1 MVIAQINKEKR
12 GSTLVEGLLVVWES
26 SVRATHLFLQEGD
39 VEHLRPFVRQG
50 LQEVPLLFYAE
61 ENGAPC
67 AFLGMDGDS
76 IEMLFVAAEARGRG
90 IGSALM
96 RQALALGANRVD
108 VNEQNP
114 QALGFY
120 RRFGFEVE
128 SCDAMDSLGL
138 PYPILHCALSKQD

>member
-1 MVIAQINKEKR
+1 MVITQAKKEKR
-12 GSTLVEGLLVVWES
+12 GTTLVEGLLAIWES
-26 SVRATHLFLQEGD
+26 SVRATHLFLREGD
-39 VEHLRPFVRQG
+39 VERLRPFVKQG

-61 ENGAPC
+61 EKGAPC

-96 RQALALGANRVD
+96 RQALALGASRVD

-114 QALGFY
+114 QALDFY
-120 RRFGFEVE
+120 RRFGFEVK
-128 SCDAMDSLGL
+128 SRKAVDSLGL
-138 PYPILHCALSKQD
+138 PYPILHCTLSEKE

>member
-1 MVIAQINKEKR
+1 MAD
-12 GSTLVEGLLVVWES
+12 LVEGLLTVWES
-26 SVRATHLFLQEGD
+26 SVRATHLFLRKGD
-39 VEHLRPFVRQG
+39 VDYLRPFVKQG

-76 IEMLFVAAEARGRG
+76 IEMLFVAEELRSQG

-96 RQALALGANRVD
+96 RQALTLSARRVD

-114 QALGFY
+114 QALDFY
-120 RRFGFEVE
+120 RRFGFEVVSRDE
-128 SCDAMDSLGL
+128 VDGLGL
-138 PYPILHCALSKQD
+138 PYPILHCELKK

>member
-1 MVIAQINKEKR
+1 MEITQAKKEKR
-12 GSTLVEGLLVVWES
+12 GTDLVEALLAVWES
-26 SVRATHLFLQEGD
+26 SVLATHDFLKEDD
-39 VEHLRPFVRQG
+39 VEYLRPFVEQA
-50 LQEVPLLFYAE
+50 LQEVPLLFSAE
-61 ENGAPC
+61 EKGAPC
-67 AFLGMDGDS
+67 AFLGMEGDR

-128 SCDAMDSLGL
+128 SRDTIDSLGL

>member
-1 MVIAQINKEKR
+1 MVITQANKEKR
-12 GSTLVEGLLVVWES
+12 GTNLVEGLLVVWES
-26 SVRATHLFLQEGD
+26 SVRATHLFLREGD
-39 VEHLRPFVRQG
+39 VERLRPFVKQG

-120 RRFGFEVE
+120 RRFGFEVN
-128 SCDAMDSLGL
+128 SRDAVDSLGL
-138 PYPILHCALSKQD
+138 PYPILHCTLSEKK

>member
-1 MVIAQINKEKR
+1 MVITQVNKEKR
-12 GSTLVEGLLVVWES
+12 GTTLVEGLLVVWES
-26 SVRATHLFLQEGD
+26 SVRATHLFLREGD
-39 VEHLRPFVRQG
+39 VEHLRPFVKQG

-61 ENGAPC
+61 EKGAPC
-67 AFLGMDGDS
+67 AFLGMDGNS

-96 RQALALGANRVD
+96 RQALALGASRVD

-120 RRFGFEVE
+120 RRFGFEVK
-128 SCDAMDSLGL
+128 SRKAVDSLGL
-138 PYPILHCALSKQD
+138 PYPILHCTLSEKE

>member
-1 MVIAQINKEKR
+1 MVITQVKKENR
-12 GSTLVEGLLVVWES
+12 ETDLVDVLLAVWES
-26 SVRATHLFLQEGD
+26 SVRATHLFLREGD
-39 VEHLRPFVRQG
+39 VDCLRPFVKQG

-76 IEMLFVAAEARGRG
+76 IEMLFVAEELRSQG

-96 RQALALGANRVD
+96 RQALALGARRVD

-114 QALGFY
+114 QALDFY
-120 RRFGFEVE
+120 RRFGFKVTSRDEL
-128 SCDAMDSLGL
+128 DSLGL
-138 PYPILHCALSKQD
+138 PYPILHCALPEKK

>member
-1 MVIAQINKEKR
+1 MVITQVNKEKR

-39 VEHLRPFVRQG
+39 VEHLRPFVKQG
-50 LQEVPLLFYAE
+50 LREVPLLFYAE
-61 ENGAPC
+61 EKGAPC

-96 RQALALGANRVD
+96 RQALALGASRVD

-120 RRFGFEVE
+120 RRFGFEVKSRE
-128 SCDAMDSLGL
+128 AVDSLGL
-138 PYPILHCALSKQD
+138 PYPILHCTLSEKE

>member
-1 MVIAQINKEKR
+1 MEITQVKKER
-12 GSTLVEGLLVVWES
+12 RVTDLVDGLLAVWES
-26 SVRATHLFLQEGD
+26 SVRATHLFLREGD
-39 VEHLRPFVRQG
+39 VDYLRPFVEQG

-61 ENGAPC
+61 ENGSPC

-76 IEMLFVAAEARGRG
+76 IEMLFVHADFRGRG

-96 RQALALGANRVD
+96 REALLQGARRVD

-120 RRFGFEVE
+120 QRFGFEVTVRDE
-128 SCDAMDSLGL
+128 VDNLGL
-138 PYPILHCALSKQD
+138 PYPILHCALAAE

>member
-1 MVIAQINKEKR
+1 MEITQVKKEKR
-12 GSTLVEGLLVVWES
+12 ETGLVDGLLAVWES
-26 SVRATHLFLQEGD
+26 SVRATHDFLKEDD
-39 VEHLRPFVRQG
+39 VEYLRPYVEQS

-67 AFLGMDGDS
+67 AFLGMEGDS

-96 RQALALGANRVD
+96 RQALSRGACRVD

-114 QALGFY
+114 QALAFY
-120 RRFGFEVE
+120 HHFGFEVT
-128 SCDAMDSLGL
+128 SRDAANALGL
-138 PYPILHCALSKQD
+138 PYPILHCALKK

>member
-1 MVIAQINKEKR
+1 MVITQVNKEKR
-12 GSTLVEGLLVVWES
+12 GTTLVEGLLAVWES
-26 SVRATHLFLQEGD
+26 SVRATHLFLREGD
-39 VEHLRPFVRQG
+39 VEHLRPFVKQG

-61 ENGAPC
+61 EKGAPC

-96 RQALALGANRVD
+96 RQALALGASRVD

-120 RRFGFEVE
+120 RRFGFEVKSRE
-128 SCDAMDSLGL
+128 AVDSLGL
-138 PYPILHCALSKQD
+138 PYPILHCTLSEKE

>member
-1 MVIAQINKEKR
+1 MEIQHIGKEER
-12 GSTLVEGLLVVWES
+12 IEDFVQSLLEVWES
-26 SVRATHLFLQEGD
+26 SVRATHGFLKEGE
-39 VEHLRPFVRQG
+39 VEYLRPFVKQG
-50 LQEVPLLFYAE
+50 IQEVPLLFYAE

-67 AFLGMDGDS
+67 AFLGMEGDS

-96 RQALALGANRVD
+96 RQALALGASRVD

-128 SCDAMDSLGL
+128 SRDAIDSLGL

>member
-1 MVIAQINKEKR
+1 MEITQVKKEKR
-12 GSTLVEGLLVVWES
+12 VTDLVDGLLAVWES
-26 SVRATHLFLQEGD
+26 SVRATHLFLREGD
-39 VEHLRPFVRQG
+39 VDYLRPFVKRG

-67 AFLGMDGDS
+67 AFLGMEGDS
-76 IEMLFVAAEARGRG
+76 IEMLFVAAEARRRG

-96 RQALALGANRVD
+96 RQALALGASRVD

-120 RRFGFEVE
+120 RRFGFKVASRDEL
-128 SCDAMDSLGL
+128 DSLGL
-138 PYPILHCALSKQD
+138 PYPILHCALSEQV